1 MCIAGLLDAQ
11 QQGHADSRA
20 KASCCA
26 GDLVAQHKCRQAGG
40 SLSAAPAAGAAAAS
54 PSACTRTRS
63 RSPDARCISSQLWKG
78 RPAERAA
85 LKGSTGSPEQRA
97 ASAGSQDN
105 DDGDDDMGA
114 EDWNDILAVWMQA
127 VGMPQ
132 FVADSTSGSSFDGQ
146 SEPGWS
152 GASLQLKVPPGCALH
167 AHSCHAVELQCA

>member
-1 MCIAGLLDAQ
+1 MHSSKAMLTAERKHPAAQATWLHSTNAAKLAAASAQPQQQAQ
-11 QQGHADSRA
+11 QQPAPA
-20 KASCCA
+20 PAP
-26 GDLVAQHKCRQAGG
+26 
-40 SLSAAPAAGAAAAS
+40 APAAAAPTPAAS
-54 PSACTRTRS
+54 APAVEGQT
-63 RSPDARCISSQLWKG
+63 
-78 RPAERAA
+78 AERAA

-146 SEPGWS
+146 SEPGERREPATKS
-152 GASLQLKVPPGCALH
+152 APGCALH